1 LGHACYVTGSTE
13 LAQCSRESVKAATKT
28 QQNWEEGSQVW
39 QNASRG
45 IGRQKWKG
53 ILTVNSF
60 RKKILEGE
68 DSYCLQMLEM
78 HDDEKR

>member
-1 LGHACYVTGSTE
+1 
-13 LAQCSRESVKAATKT
+13 
-28 QQNWEEGSQVW
+28 VW